1 MAEEPGKVF
10 SLGVDLTPIAP
21 RTTADEFFQDGDVH
35 VRNFS
40 QGRTQES
47 GAQTLDTDQL
57 VIVVSGILCL
67 KGVGSGRAL
76 EIISE
81 RGTNIGAG
89 YVVYIPAHQSAD
101 FSTINGCV
109 YTRIEFPEGVRVS
122 DKLAPGKPVFLEKLA
137 ETPGQASSVLE
148 GGQVSL
154 KVCKLARRQQTDS
167 FVAQGKTLLYALSG
181 KGVISYS
188 GEDFVIKGGRNFIF
202 NPGDAYSVTSK
213 GKFAFAVLSAGENSQ
228 AS

>member
-21 RTTADEFFQDGDVH
+21 RTTAEEFFQDESVH
-35 VRNFS
+35 IRNFS

-47 GAQTLDTDQL
+47 GAQAIDADQL

-67 KGVGSGRAL
+67 KGMESGRGL

-109 YTRIEFPEGVRVS
+109 YTRIEFPEGTHVS
-122 DKLAPGKPVFLEKLA
+122 DKLAPGKPVFLEKIA
-137 ETPGQASSVLE
+137 GTPGQASNVLE
-148 GGQVSL
+148 GDRVSL
-154 KVCKLARRQQTDS
+154 NVCKLARRQQTDS
-167 FVAQGKTLLYALSG
+167 LVAQGKTLLYALSG
-181 KGVISYS
+181 KGVISYN
-188 GEDFVIKGGRNFIF
+188 GEDHLIKGGRNFIF
-202 NPGDAYSVTSK
+202 NPGDAYSIASK
-213 GKFAFAVLSAGENSQ
+213 GKFAFAVLSAGSVSQ
-228 AS
+228 A